1 MFCGTLFQ
9 RRGSAD
15 PFSRG
20 EGGFFIAR
28 NKGNEKDGS
37 GMRAEMPDAVDET
50 VLELGSVEQYRR
62 DRPVTRRSPRPKGLA
77 MTVDGKIFWRQRH
90 ILPQMFTKL

>member
-1 MFCGTLFQ
+1 LACRIFCGTLFH

-37 GMRAEMPDAVDET
+37 GMRAEMLDAVDET
-50 VLELGSVEQYRR
+50 FLELGSVEQYRK
-62 DRPVTRRSPRPKGLA
+62 DRSVTGRLPRPKGLA
-77 MTVDGKIFWRQRH
+77 MTAKGELWR
-90 ILPQMFTKL
+90 K

>member
-1 MFCGTLFQ
+1 MACRIFCGTLFQ

-37 GMRAEMPDAVDET
+37 GMRAEMLDAVDET
-50 VLELGSVEQYRR
+50 FLELGSVEQYRR
-62 DRPVTRRSPRPKGLA
+62 DSPVTGRSPRPKGLA
-77 MTVDGKIFWRQRH
+77 MTAKGELWR
-90 ILPQMFTKL
+90 K